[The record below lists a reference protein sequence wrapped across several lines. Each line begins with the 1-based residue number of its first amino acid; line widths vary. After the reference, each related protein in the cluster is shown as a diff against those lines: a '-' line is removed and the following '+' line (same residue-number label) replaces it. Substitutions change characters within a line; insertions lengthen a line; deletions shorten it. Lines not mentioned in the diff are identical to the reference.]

1 MKKISYGRASV
12 GVLALLGVLLVAPS
26 AWAQQASGISGLVID
41 DTGGVLPGVTV
52 EAASPALIEGV
63 RTAFTDGEGRYNI
76 VDLRPGTYTVTFS
89 LPGFATVLREGV
101 ELTTGFTATI
111 NADMQVGSL
120 EETITVTGASPLID
134 VQNLRQRIV
143 VSEQLL
149 DVLPSSTRALV
160 NLINLT
166 PGLTGVADVGGA
178 LGGYRS
184 MGTPQNVRF
193 HGRVGMKVTFDGMSL
208 LNTAGDG
215 NASYQMNAVLTQ
227 EMAMES
233 GGISAES
240 SSSGFAAN
248 GIPKEGGNN
257 FSFTANGMFTN
268 DKLNSDNLTQETI
281 DRGVSTVDSIRKLY
295 DIGIAGGGP
304 IVRDR
309 MWFYVGHKTQD
320 TLTTKAGIFYNKTH
334 GTPVYTP
341 DLDRPAPQWEND
353 HFIGGRLTWQ
363 ASDRNRVAFFG
374 DYQNV
379 CKCEYEGFKA
389 PEANGGLHFKPQG
402 LYQGT
407 WTGTMSNR
415 LLLEAGWSYAMSNW
429 PSALARD
436 FDGNF
441 IEPNGAISVRE
452 LSTGFPWNARTS
464 NRNRRDD
471 DHYAQRFSV
480 TYVTGS
486 HNFKV
491 GVTNEQ
497 LIDNSGE
504 EDHTKIGFAGESLGN
519 VSYRFLRGV
528 PNGVTQ
534 YATPSLSKNR
544 VKADLGIYAQDQW
557 TVRRLTLNYGVRF
570 DYFSAFTPAQGA
582 PAGAYV
588 PERDF
593 AEVPAVPLWKDINP
607 RVGASYDLSGDGRTA
622 LKFAMGRYVFKNG
635 LSLTGRNNPFSTSVR
650 SVNRNWND
658 ANEDFVVDCDLTLP
672 TANGECGAF
681 QNLNFGKNNP
691 RALRYADDV
700 LTGSRES
707 NWDLSTELTHQLT
720 TAVSV
725 SGGYYR
731 NWHSNFQATDN
742 QAVSPEDY
750 DPYCAMAPVDSR
762 LPGGGGYEICGL
774 YDITP
779 EKFGQFEDV
788 VTQASNFGDQT
799 RVNDFL
805 SFSFDTRFADVNLG
819 GGIDTG
825 RSVDNNCFVV
835 DSPQQLR
842 DCEVVG
848 GFGSQTQFKM
858 HGSYPLPGNFS
869 VSGVFQNVSGPT
881 YDAFYNVK
889 NADIAASLGRNLAA
903 CGTKTL
909 ETCTRTARVNLI
921 KPKTGF
927 EGRRTQVDVRLTKV
941 FDIGGS
947 GRLQANLDVYNAF
960 NRSPYLNINDSF
972 GSRWRVPISNPALG
986 GGILIGRLVE
996 FSGRYS
1002 F

>member
-1 MKKISYGRASV
+1 MKKISHGRMSL
-12 GVLALLGVLLVAPS
+12 GLLALLGVLLLAPS
-26 AWAQQASGISGLVID
+26 AWAQQASGIAGLVRD

-52 EAASPALIEGV
+52 EVRSPAVIEGV

-76 VDLRPGTYTVTFS
+76 TNLRPGTYQVTFT
-89 LPGFATVLREGV
+89 LPGFATIVREGV
-101 ELTTGFTATI
+101 ELAQGFTAAI

-134 VQNLRQRIV
+134 VQNVRQQQV

-149 DVLPSSTRALV
+149 NALPTSTKALV

-184 MGTPQNVRF
+184 MGTPQGVKF

-227 EMAMES
+227 EMSMES

-248 GIPKEGGNN
+248 GIPKEGGNT
-257 FSFTANGMFTN
+257 FTFTSNGMFTN
-268 DKLNSDNLTQETI
+268 ASLNSDNLTQETK
-281 DRGVSTVDSIRKLY
+281 DRGVSTVDRVKQLY

-304 IVRDR
+304 IVRDKL
-309 MWFYVGHKTQD
+309 WFYVGHKTQD
-320 TLTTKAGIFYNKTH
+320 TLTTKAGVFYNKTH

-341 DLDRPAPQWEND
+341 DLDNPAPQWEND
-353 HFIGGRLTWQ
+353 HFLGGRLTYQ
-363 ASDRNRVAFFG
+363 ISEKNKLSFFG

-402 LYQGT
+402 LFQGS

-415 LLLEAGWSYAMSNW
+415 LLLEAGVSYAMSNW
-429 PSALARD
+429 PTALAKD
-436 FDGNF
+436 ADGNY

-480 TYVTGS
+480 TYVTGT

-497 LIDNSGE
+497 LVDNSGE
-504 EDHTKIGFAGESLGN
+504 EDHTKIGFAGESVGN
-519 VSYRFLRGV
+519 ISYRFMNGV
-528 PNGVTQ
+528 PNSVVQ
-534 YATPSLSKNR
+534 YATPYLRMNR
-544 VKADLGIYAQDQW
+544 VKSDLGIYAQDQW
-557 TVRRLTLNYGVRF
+557 SVGRLTLNYGVRY
-570 DYFSAFTPAQGA
+570 DYFHAFTPAQGA
-582 PAGAYV
+582 AAGSYV
-588 PERDF
+588 TARDF
-593 AEVPAVPLWKDINP
+593 PENPAVPLWKDINP
-607 RVGASYDLSGDGRTA
+607 RVGGSFDLFGTGRTA
-622 LKFAMGRYVFKNG
+622 VKAALGRYVFKNG
-635 LSLTGRNNPFSTSVR
+635 LRLTGRNNPFSTSVS
-650 SVNRNWND
+650 SVRRNWND
-658 ANEDFVVDCDLTLP
+658 ANENFVVDCDLTLT
-672 TANGECGAF
+672 TANGECGGY
-681 QNLNFGKNNP
+681 QNANFGLNNP
-691 RALRYADDV
+691 RALVYADDV
-700 LTGSRES
+700 LTGARES
-707 NWDLSTELTHQLT
+707 NWDLSTELTHELT
-720 TAVSV
+720 NAVSV
-725 SGGYYR
+725 SAGYYR

-742 QAVSPEDY
+742 KMVGPDDY

-762 LPGGGGYEICGL
+762 LPGGGGYEMCGL
-774 YDITP
+774 YDISP
-779 EKFGQFEDV
+779 AKYGQFEDV
-788 VTQASNFGDQT
+788 VRQASNFGTQT
-799 RVNDFL
+799 RVNDFF
-805 SFSFDTRFADVNLG
+805 SFGFDTRFADVNLG

-848 GFGSQTQFKM
+848 DYMSQTQFKM
-858 HGSYPLPGNFS
+858 HGSYPLPGAMS
-869 VSGVFQNVSGPT
+869 ISGVFQNVSGPT
-881 YDAFYNVK
+881 YDAFHNVK
-889 NADIAASLGRNLAA
+889 NADIAASLGRNLAS
-903 CGTKTL
+903 CGSKTL

-927 EGRRTQVDVRLTKV
+927 EGRRTQLDVRVSKI
-941 FDIGGS
+941 FDFGGS
-947 GRLQANLDVYNAF
+947 GSLQANVDVYNAF

-986 GGILIGRLVE
+986 GGILIGRLIE